1 MSLIGAS
8 STYLRWA
15 WLFPSRGS
23 FGKHTP
29 RKLRWNGRCF
39 ILGNGPQLKWRI
51 LIRSMIGSNS
61 WKDAAALLVGGARG
75 HQVDREAQFGL
86 LREAI
91 EVITSLKFDTGAIA
105 HGSILRRIFPKQY
118 GVTMLGLSVVR
129 SRTRLVILIATTR
142 ASFGPHPSAPRENPA

>member
-1 MSLIGAS
+1 MA
-8 STYLRWA
+8 YLDPLYDR
-15 WLFPSRGS
+15 LEVME
-23 FGKHTP
+23 
-29 RKLRWNGRCF
+29 GRRCVACW
-39 ILGNGPQLKWRI
+39 GP
-51 LIRSMIGSNS
+51 
-61 WKDAAALLVGGARG
+61 RG

-91 EVITSLKFDTGAIA
+91 EVIA